1 MDTNSHQESELY
13 HPDDD
18 RELSTAIVETVADL
32 KDTEV
37 TETEFQLYDDIN
49 PDALNNLFRKD
60 ATANTT
66 VVFDTDDVIV
76 TLWGDGIVKIK
87 VVSQTIDG

>member
-1 MDTNSHQESELY
+1 MGTNSHQESELY

-32 KDTEV
+32 KDMEI

-49 PDALNNLFRKD
+49 TDALNNLFRKD

-66 VVFDTDDVIV
+66 VAFDTDDVIV
-76 TLWGDGIVKIK
+76 TLWGDGTVKIK
-87 VVSQTIDG
+87 VVSQTIDR

>member
-1 MDTNSHQESELY
+1 MVTKSNQESELY

-37 TETEFQLYDDIN
+37 TEAEFQLYKDIN
-49 PDALNNLFRKD
+49 TDALNNLFRKD

-66 VVFDTDDVIV
+66 VAFDTDDVLV
-76 TLWGDGIVKIK
+76 TLWGDGTVKIK
-87 VVSQTIDG
+87 VASQTTDG